1 MAAEDREVVLVMSG
15 QQSYNLTGMAD
26 PQRTLAFPRR
36 LVHEWKLAMQT
47 GCIPFARLI

>member
-26 PQRTLAFPRR
+26 PQRTLASPRR

-47 GCIPFARLI
+47 GSIPFARLI